1 MAFSRHF
8 QAISIRVIGNELKIK
23 RWVTDNKW
31 YVPASDEEAQIR
43 SMKITDYELGLF
55 IKRMFNIED

>member
-1 MAFSRHF
+1 MSRKC
-8 QAISIRVIGNELKIK
+8 KIK
-23 RWVTDNKW
+23 RWVTDNKG
-31 YVPASDEEAQIR
+31 YVPASDEEAQII

>member
-1 MAFSRHF
+1 M
-8 QAISIRVIGNELKIK
+8 IGNELKIK
-23 RWVTDNKW
+23 RLVTDNKG
-31 YVPASDEEAQIR
+31 YVPASDEEAQII